1 MKDDKLK
8 SLHNQAL
15 ELGITVIRWDEGCS
29 LEGQLFKDLKWENVN
44 ELVALANELN
54 EDKDIYASIE
64 FKDVNKLKDPQ
75 NDTNELR
82 ERIAKKAK
90 GSKNS
95 TAWFKNIEKAE
106 RVGDLLW
113 NCFWNNKID
122 NNSSLYKQMDKLR
135 LWIAK

>member
-15 ELGITVIRWDEGCS
+15 ELGIIVIRWDEGCS
-29 LEGQLFKDLKWENVN
+29 FEGQLFKDLKWENVN